1 MKKFFSNKIVG
12 RVIVALICILVVA
25 SAVLEG
31 MFIES
36 KLADRRILFN
46 TYCESGVVAQKLDEG
61 YLLRLDN
68 GKYRLFDSAETFAD
82 NTKVIVCFEMND
94 TDETNDDRIIAIS
107 TDLYALSE
115 SLFTEE
121 VAPTEG

>member
-1 MKKFFSNKIVG
+1 MKKFLSNKIVG
-12 RVIVALICILVVA
+12 RVIVVLICIL
-25 SAVLEG
+25 AVGSIFLGG
-31 MFIES
+31 MFVES
-36 KLADRRILFN
+36 KLADCKILFD

-94 TDETNDDRIIAIS
+94 TDKTEDDRIIAIS

-121 VAPTEG
+121 VAPTVG